1 MLRSLRL
8 KTYERA
14 LKSGHFKF
22 AWLIGNARG
31 SAQAMLLPTAQFGTE
46 KLLRKILHSG
56 AKIDSAQLLVDA
68 RNSKTEPF
76 EKMKALVQ
84 SGLDPNGFVGP
95 RRLKL
100 LNFAILNRDRAFFDF
115 LMNQKIDPQIA
126 DRNDLLPIQAAQ
138 MMEEKQIEKA
148 LIPFGPSDDPTHVL
162 KVLESLVIN
171 ENMLFSELHELLK
184 WCFKNSGFDLVR
196 TTLPQTNLLRYRIRH
211 ENIELKVELRFVLA
225 EEITLLLFKGEEVL
239 PLQSLL
245 PSSGKVDSKTLRGH
259 VVTEL
264 KEILKQTQ
272 NTSYKR
278 ETPKPVLSSDEKA
291 LQVLGL
297 QKGASEKEIIAAYRT
312 LAKRYHPD
320 VSAKNNHDMIQL
332 NRAYETLRKK

>member
-8 KTYERA
+8 QIYEQA
-14 LKSGHFKF
+14 LKKGRFGL
-22 AWLIGNARG
+22 ARVIGNPRR
-31 SAQAMLLPTAQFGTE
+31 SAQAMLLPTAQYGTE
-46 KLLRKILHSG
+46 KLLRKVLHSG
-56 AKIDSAQLLVDA
+56 AKIDSAQLLVEA

-76 EKMKALVQ
+76 EKMKALIQ

-100 LNFAILNRDRAFFDF
+100 LNFAILNRDKAFFDF
-115 LMNQKIDPQIA
+115 LMNQKIDLYTA

-138 MMEEKQIEKA
+138 MLEEKQFETA
-148 LIPFGPSDDPTHVL
+148 LKGSSSDNPAHVL
-162 KVLESLVIN
+162 KILESLVIN

-196 TTLPQTNLLRYRIRH
+196 TTLPQTNLLRYRIRNA
-211 ENIELKVELRFVLA
+211 NIELRVELKFISA

-245 PSSGKVDSKTLRGH
+245 PSTGKIDSKTLRGH

-264 KEILKQTQ
+264 KEFLKQSKNATYQ
-272 NTSYKR
+272 R
-278 ETPKPVLSSDEKA
+278 ETPFTGDEKA
-291 LQVLGL
+291 LQILGL
-297 QKGASEKEIIAAYRT
+297 KIGASEKEVISAYRM

-320 VSAKNNHDMIQL
+320 VSAKGGHDMIEL

>member
-1 MLRSLRL
+1 MLGSLRL

-14 LKSGHFKF
+14 LKAGHFGI
-22 AWLIGNARG
+22 ASLVG
-31 SAQAMLLPTAQFGTE
+31 SARSSAQEMLLPTTKYGTE

-56 AKIDSAQLLVDA
+56 AKIDSAQLLVEA

-76 EKMKALVQ
+76 EKMKTLIQ

-100 LNFAILNRDRAFFDF
+100 LNFAILNRDKAFFDF
-115 LMNQKIDPQIA
+115 LMNQKIDLHIA

-138 MMEEKQIEKA
+138 MVEEKQFEQA
-148 LIPFGPSDDPTHVL
+148 LKSSSDNAAHVL
-162 KVLESLVIN
+162 KIIESLVIN
-171 ENMLFSELHELLK
+171 ENMLYSELHELLK

-196 TTLPQTNLLRYRIRH
+196 TTLPQTNLLRYRIRNANT
-211 ENIELKVELRFVLA
+211 ELRVELKFISS

-245 PSSGKVDSKTLRGH
+245 PSSGRVDSKTLRGH

-264 KEILKQTQ
+264 KEFLRQAQNKSYQRETQ
-272 NTSYKR
+272 N
-278 ETPKPVLSSDEKA
+278 LFQDEKA
-291 LQVLGL
+291 LQTLGF
-297 QKGASEKEIIAAYRT
+297 KTGASEKDIIAAYRT

-320 VSAKNNHDMIQL
+320 VSAKGSHNMIEL